1 MLRRS
6 LLSPL
11 CRQVVRRALIATP
24 AVPRVAVSQS
34 IMHKSHFVRSYSEHS
49 ASSTFGNAIPDEVT
63 NLTSQKYHNE
73 ADLYMDRLLD
83 GLETLSEDFPDV
95 IPDVELNHG
104 VMTLEITGLGSY
116 VINKQPPNKQ
126 IWLASPVSGPDRFDL
141 YQNEWV
147 SLRNGNKLN
156 EVLSA
161 EIKKVLPEVPV
172 DL

>member
-1 MLRRS
+1 ML
-6 LLSPL
+6 
-11 CRQVVRRALIATP
+11 RRALIATP
-24 AVPRVAVSQS
+24 TPRA
-34 IMHKSHFVRSYSEHS
+34 MMPRSTVCSNGFIRYYSEHS
-49 ASSTFGNAIPDEVT
+49 ANSTFGNTIPEEVT

-73 ADLYMDRLLD
+73 ADVYMDRLLD

-147 SLRNGNKLN
+147 SLRNGHKLN
-156 EVLSA
+156 EVLSQ
-161 EIKKVLPEVPV
+161 EIKDVLPNVPV